1 MVQEYIEELKKARE
15 QLVIERRAWVQRVA
29 GDREVRAT
37 FKSLQETIMAVD
49 RAQQGL
55 AMLRHKVA

>member
-15 QLVIERRAWVQRVA
+15 QW
-29 GDREVRAT
+29 DREVRAT

-55 AMLRHKVA
+55 AMLQHKVA